1 MLRFFLLLPVRPF
14 GLLVVNVILIKVLD
28 QCRKMGHEVEK
39 LVVGC
44 PLHMNGDFGE
54 RAKKSEEF
62 GTKLSARTGLPVVYW
77 DERLTTVE
85 ADEIMKEAGVRR
97 EHRKDYVDK
106 IAAVLILQGYLDS
119 L

>member
-1 MLRFFLLLPVRPF
+1 M
-14 GLLVVNVILIKVLD
+14 I
-28 QCRKMGHEVEK
+28 
-39 LVVGC
+39 
-44 PLHMNGDFGE
+44 
-54 RAKKSEEF
+54 
-62 GTKLSARTGLPVVYW
+62 YW